1 MSMVFDARK
10 RAERSKRAQQAA
22 ASTSQLP
29 DGGSLP
35 ADVPN
40 TPPASQ
46 AAARHALPSTEA
58 ADNTPLGLRV
68 ERRTNDWRLKWNR
81 NAAVNALRGRLSITD
96 GAMNKQLDLDAHEL
110 QTGSIVY
117 TPVTEDVVLRLEIVG
132 PESQAPIGE
141 SVRLVGGTRP
151 LLRSQIQV
159 RGMPRGGE
167 SRIARSNAAWAKHL
181 ESAKDASA
189 QRAPVVRSLLR
200 IPRSEPASTAP
211 AVPNLSDEFAPARA
225 REPGNLEPA
234 TLISR
239 RNPVYPAIAKQSL
252 ISGSVEV
259 HFRISPRG
267 NVYDVKS
274 VHGSPILAQA
284 AIEAVEEW
292 RYEPARL
299 NGAPID
305 SRGSTNFDFK
315 LN

>member
-1 MSMVFDARK
+1 MVFDARK
-10 RAERSKRAQQAA
+10 RAESSKRAQEAA

-29 DGGSLP
+29 DAGGLP
-35 ADVPN
+35 SDVPSI
-40 TPPASQ
+40 PPASQ
-46 AAARHALPSTEA
+46 APAHHALSSTEA

-96 GAMNKQLDLDAHEL
+96 GAMHKQLDLDAHEL
-110 QTGSIVY
+110 QSGSIVY
-117 TPVTEDVVLRLEIVG
+117 TPATEDVVLRLEIVG
-132 PESQAPIGE
+132 PESQAPISE
-141 SVRLVGGTRP
+141 SVRLVGGARP
-151 LLRSQIQV
+151 LLPSQTQLT
-159 RGMPRGGE
+159 GMPRGGE

-211 AVPNLSDEFAPARA
+211 EVPNLSEEFAPVRA
-225 REPGNLEPA
+225 REHGNLEPA

-239 RNPVYPAIAKQSL
+239 RNPVYPAVAKQSL

-259 HFRISPRG
+259 HFRISPQG

-305 SRGSTNFDFK
+305 SRGRTNFDFK